1 MRRKLV
7 QCTAAVS
14 QCQAFYVYLCSVWF
28 HVTIMETMVIGRQ
41 QSMDLTIFSLYLL
54 DHCHQESIRTA
65 QSPAD
70 NICKVA
76 TPRLVSAS

>member
-1 MRRKLV
+1 MK
-7 QCTAAVS
+7 
-14 QCQAFYVYLCSVWF
+14 
-28 HVTIMETMVIGRQ
+28 TMVIGRQ
-41 QSMDLTIFSLYLL
+41 QLMDLTIFSLYLL
-54 DHCHQESIRTA
+54 DHCHQESIQTA